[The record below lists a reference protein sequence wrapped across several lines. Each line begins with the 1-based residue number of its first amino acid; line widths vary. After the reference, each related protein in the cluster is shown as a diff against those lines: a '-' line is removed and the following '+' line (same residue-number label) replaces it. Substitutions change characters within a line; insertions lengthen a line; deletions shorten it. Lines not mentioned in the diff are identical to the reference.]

1 MKRLFTI
8 LFVLLCFMSHLN
20 ADVMGDAKIEN
31 ITSPQVSNM
40 FRYGDVPTSL
50 FTGRIDL
57 SIPLYTLDDPDFPLQ
72 ISLTY
77 NSEGFKPT
85 MSSGFVGY
93 GWFLNAG
100 GCITREVR
108 GVPDEC
114 IFLQPSPTNNIQ
126 YGMLETIRRGWNGTR
141 KEDIYDFSN
150 YMNHDEYHGYYMG
163 IAPAD
168 TTFDYQPD
176 IFHFN
181 FCGHSG
187 SFIIDNDGNPTIIN
201 GDFVE
206 IDLSHLV
213 NDEQTKNEN
222 VKYPQ
227 PKSSKIIITTLDGYK
242 YIFGGNL
249 SAIEYSVGI
258 RAATEIKDERGMC
271 TSRFVA
277 ANAWYLTQVIAPNR
291 RTMNFSY
298 KNTGYTDYNNN
309 IWRFTEHYAGPP
321 TALGGC
327 SLDKDITPPS
337 FAAYTLSKE
346 CILESITISTPY
358 NLRIDF
364 RSSVALHKMYS
375 VSRCGMCKPNYQLNA
390 ILVTKNNLPFR
401 RADLRYAYQ
410 YRQEQAKDDN
420 KYYWR
425 FLSGVTLSDIGS
437 YQLEYNHGSTKYP
450 SLDVPND
457 QYYIAFANEYG
468 YAKGVSSTKGLLH
481 SITYPTGG
489 KQVFVFSEHDYG
501 TRRYYSATGMTNL
514 QLINDGSGAHYY
526 QPRGARIS
534 SIETYDNN
542 TLIEKRNFTYQTK
555 DHKSSGIYYDRLR
568 IFYKDDV
575 NLIPTEYGVYSTLQ
589 THVGYSRVVET
600 TYQYPSQ
607 DRYTTEYEFS
617 TGDNQYSTSSDPY
630 INIRQIMTA
639 NDTVWDIYFT
649 NLLTYNSVLSP
660 YGKLLSKVCKDKNG
674 HTVTAYMYQYNNIPS
689 SSVTLM
695 PQGWFHYG
703 RSKEI
708 VIFGSTA
715 SFGVSR
721 KLQIYPAVLEQE
733 VCTSYTTDGNSLF
746 TNRCYEYDS
755 KHRII
760 TQTSDNS
767 DGKVYFQSYR
777 YPDWGFSG
785 VWSEGS
791 YAEGWRVLADNNR
804 ISSPIETISG
814 YFDENNRKFVTAA
827 RLSLYRKKSIINAQS
842 TFVNEGETATTP
854 SMPDKPNL
862 DLYSWIRKD
871 MQLKLDAP
879 ISNFAPLSVRLNEV
893 AYDSRYQTTCDYLYD
908 TDWIRPTTISPVG
921 QPATTYQWQGL
932 YPVSKTIGS
941 QTYTYT
947 YIPYVGISSITDP
960 RGITTYYNYDD
971 AGRLTEVYQISDGKK
986 QVMQTY
992 YYHYSTQQ

>member
-8 LFVLLCFMSHLN
+8 LFVLLCFVSHSN
-20 ADVMGDAKIEN
+20 ADVMDDAMIEN
-31 ITSPQVSNM
+31 VTSPQVSNM

-114 IFLQPSPTNNIQ
+114 IFQWTNGIIQ
-126 YGMLETIRRGWNGTR
+126 YGMLATIRYGWTGAY
-141 KEDIYDFSN
+141 KEDIFNFSN
-150 YMNHDEYHGYYMG
+150 SCMNKTSVDGYYIG
-163 IAPAD
+163 QESGTA
-168 TTFDYQPD
+168 FDYQPD

-187 SFIIDNDGNPTIIN
+187 SFMIDNDGNPFIIN

-213 NDEQTKNEN
+213 NDEQTQNKNIN
-222 VKYPQ
+222 YPH
-227 PKSSKIIITTLDGYK
+227 PNSSAKIIITTLDGYQ
-242 YIFGGNL
+242 YIFGGSL

-258 RAATEIKDERGMC
+258 RAAQKQTGGNNMC
-271 TSRFVA
+271 TSSFVT
-277 ANAWYLTQVIAPNR
+277 ANAWFLTQIIAPNR

-298 KNTGYTDYNNN
+298 KNTGYTDYDNN
-309 IWRFTEHYAGPP
+309 IWRFTEHYVGPP
-321 TALGGC
+321 TTLPGY
-327 SLDKDITPPS
+327 SFDKNIAPPS
-337 FAAYTLSKE
+337 FAGYTLSKE
-346 CILESITISTPY
+346 CILEYITIPSPY

-364 RSSVALHKMYS
+364 RSSVALHKLYPDN
-375 VSRCGMCKPNYQLNA
+375 RCNMCKPNYQLDA

-401 RADLRYAYQ
+401 RANLRYAYQ
-410 YRQEQAKDDN
+410 YREEDVDN

-437 YQLEYNHGSTKYP
+437 YQLEYNHGSTEYP
-450 SLDVPND
+450 SLNVPND
-457 QYYIAFANEYG
+457 QYYITFANEYG
-468 YAKGVSSTKGLLH
+468 YAKEVSSTRGLLR

-489 KQVFVFSEHDYG
+489 KQVFVFDEHDYG
-501 TRRYYSATGMTNL
+501 TRRYYSVTGMTNL
-514 QLINDGSGAHYY
+514 QLINDGTGAHYY

-689 SSVTLM
+689 SSVILM
-695 PQGWFHYG
+695 PQGRFHYG

-708 VIFGSTA
+708 VIFGSTV

-755 KHRII
+755 KRRII

-777 YPDWGFSG
+777 YPDWGFSD

-791 YAEGWRVLADNNR
+791 YAEGWRLLADKKR
-804 ISSPIETISG
+804 ISNPIETISG
-814 YFDENNRKFVTAA
+814 YFDESNRKFVTAA

-893 AYDSRYQTTCDYLYD
+893 AYDSRYQTTCDYLYN

>member
-8 LFVLLCFMSHLN
+8 LFILSCFLSHLT
-20 ADVMGDAKIEN
+20 ADVMDDAMIEN
-31 ITSPQVSNM
+31 VTSPQVSNM

-114 IFLQPSPTNNIQ
+114 IFLWANDIIQ
-126 YGMLETIRRGWNGTR
+126 YGMLATIRYGWTGVY
-141 KEDIYDFSN
+141 KEDIFSFSN
-150 YMNHDEYHGYYMG
+150 SCMSKTEEDGYYIG
-163 IAPAD
+163 QKNNLA
-168 TTFDYQPD
+168 FDYQPD

-187 SFIIDNDGNPTIIN
+187 SFIIDNDGNPTVIN

-206 IDLSHLV
+206 IDLSNLV
-213 NDEQTKNEN
+213 NDEQTQNEKEN
-222 VKYPQ
+222 YPH
-227 PKSSKIIITTLDGYK
+227 PKSSAKIIITTLDGYQ

-258 RAATEIKDERGMC
+258 RAATEIKDGRGMC

-277 ANAWYLTQVIAPNR
+277 ANAWYLTQIIAPDK
-291 RTMNFSY
+291 RTVNFSY
-298 KNTGYTDYNNN
+298 KNTGYTDYNDN
-309 IWRFTEHYAGPP
+309 IWRFTEHYVGPP
-321 TALGGC
+321 TALPKH
-327 SLDKDITPPS
+327 SLYKNITPTS
-337 FAAYTLSKE
+337 FTGYTLSKE
-346 CILESITISTPY
+346 CILESITIDSPY

-364 RSSVALHKMYS
+364 RSSVAQHKLYS
-375 VSRCGMCKPNYQLNA
+375 VSRCGMCKPNYQLDA
-390 ILVTKNNLPFR
+390 VVVTKNNRPFR
-401 RADLRYAYQ
+401 QANLRYAYQ
-410 YRQEQAKDDN
+410 YREEDN
-420 KYYWR
+420 DNSYYWR
-425 FLSGVTLSDIGS
+425 FLSRVTLSDIGS
-437 YQLEYNHGSTKYP
+437 YQLEYGHGSQEYL

-457 QYYIAFANEYG
+457 QYYRVFANEYG
-468 YAKGVSSTKGLLH
+468 YSREASSTMGILQ

-489 KQVFVFSEHDYG
+489 KQVFAFSEHDYG
-501 TRRYYSATGMTNL
+501 TRRYYSAIGMTNL
-514 QLINDGSGAHYY
+514 QLVNDGTGANYY
-526 QPRGARIS
+526 QPCGARIS

-575 NLIPTEYGVYSTLQ
+575 NLIPSKYGVYSTLQ

-600 TYQYPSQ
+600 TYQYPSR
-607 DRYTTEYEFS
+607 DRFTTEYEFS

-630 INIRQIMTA
+630 INIRQIVTA
-639 NDTVWDIYFT
+639 KDTVWDIYFT
-649 NLLTYNSVLSP
+649 NLLTYNSVLSS

-674 HTVTAYMYQYNNIPS
+674 HTITAYTYQYNNIPS
-689 SSVTLM
+689 SSVTLL
-695 PQGWFHYG
+695 PRGRFHYG

-733 VCTSYTTDGNSLF
+733 VCTSYTTDGNNLF

-760 TQTSDNS
+760 TQTTDNS

-814 YFDENNRKFVTAA
+814 YFDESNRKFVTAA
-827 RLSLYRKKSIINAQS
+827 RLSLYRKKSIINVQRTS
-842 TFVNEGETATTP
+842 VGE
-854 SMPDKPNL
+854 SIEKPDF
-862 DLYSWIRKD
+862 DMYSWIRKD

-893 AYDSRYQTTCDYLYD
+893 AYDSRYQTTCDYIYG
-908 TDWIRPTTISPVG
+908 TNWIRPTTISPIG

-947 YIPYVGISSITDP
+947 HIPYVGISSITDP
-960 RGITTYYNYDD
+960 RGITTYYNYDG
-971 AGRLTEVYQISDGKK
+971 AGRLTEIYQISDGKK